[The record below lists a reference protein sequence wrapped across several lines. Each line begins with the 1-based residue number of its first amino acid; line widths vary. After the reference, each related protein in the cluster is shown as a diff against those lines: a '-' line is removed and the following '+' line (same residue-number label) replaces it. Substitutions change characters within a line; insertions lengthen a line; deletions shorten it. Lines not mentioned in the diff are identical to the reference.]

1 MNKALKLVTA
11 LIFIT
16 LLTSC
21 GKEIF
26 SVPKNS
32 KDSKAPSIG
41 TNSAFSCSQST
52 LIRPPVDILILMDNS
67 TSTNYI
73 SSQMK
78 QSLTKIVNEVSSRFD
93 YHIVLAPLLLNS
105 GEGVNSQMKLV
116 VRDPATV
123 TAGAASYIVPRE
135 SAANYLNFDQRPGS
149 REAGLTRANEILKA
163 NQSNNIFRKS
173 SYTIVT
179 IVSNGD
185 DNSWT
190 NGQLYPPAA
199 DRDNYFNQE
208 FLELM
213 CIRGNY
219 PGATGCSASQIL
231 DAKMMRFLSI
241 VVPENNTSCSSAI
254 GAHTESKL
262 YPRMSRGVYNATYS
276 NGTPLPTDQAG
287 VSNPDL
293 VNLCRAN
300 PLTVFDSINEI
311 IQDVTIKH
319 VYNFWPVANSDFEL
333 DDSTIQATLNNGQGL
348 NRIPN
353 YIVSNIVR
361 DPNGKNDI
369 DSTTGNKVS
378 GWYYHGNTFENTR
391 FLPSSGEPFSGHLIE
406 LFGDAKVSYPS
417 CLKVTS
423 KAMPNY
429 YGFAFVSSYKPLE
442 STMQV
447 YINGNKIAQSA
458 TSGWEFIDQKYPSG
472 RYLEIMGPGNYTQKP
487 GGKFDSRS
495 GYYIKLNGPS
505 VYSNNATIKIQ
516 SQPTSN

>member
-32 KDSKAPSIG
+32 KDSQAPSIG

-78 QSLTKIVNEVSSRFD
+78 QSLTNIVNEVSSRFD
-93 YHIVLAPLLLNS
+93 YHIVLAPLLLND
-105 GEGVNSQMKLV
+105 GEGVNHAMKIV

-123 TAGAASYIVPRE
+123 DASVANRIVSKE
-135 SAANYLNFDQRPGS
+135 SASNFLTFPKYYGS
-149 REAGLTRANEILKA
+149 KEWGLSRVNDILKE
-163 NQSNNIFRKS
+163 NQANNIFRKS

-179 IVSNGD
+179 IVSNGE
-185 DNSWT
+185 DNS
-190 NGQLYPPAA
+190 GYQGSIRIPAIEES
-199 DRDNYFNQE
+199 YFNTE
-208 FLELM
+208 FNELM
-213 CIRGNY
+213 CIRGNHSS
-219 PGATGCSASQIL
+219 GTGCSSSKIL
-231 DAKMMRFLSI
+231 NSKMMRFLSI
-241 VVPENNTSCSSAI
+241 VVPKGTTACSSSM
-254 GAHTESKL
+254 GAYKESNL
-262 YPRMSRGVYNATYS
+262 YPRMSNSVYHAAYT
-276 NGTPLPTDQAG
+276 NGTPQPDDQG
-287 VSNPDL
+287 NRTNPDT
-293 VNLCRAN
+293 VNLCTNN

-319 VYNFWPVANSDFEL
+319 VYNFWPVANSDFDL
-333 DDSTIQATLNNGQGL
+333 DDSTIQATLNNGQVL
-348 NRIPN
+348 SRIPN
-353 YIVSNIVR
+353 YIVSNIDR
-361 DPNGKNDI
+361 DPSGKNDI
-369 DSTTGNKVS
+369 DITTGNKIS
-378 GWYYHGNTFENTR
+378 GWFYHGNTFENTR

-429 YGFAFVSSYKPLE
+429 YGFAFVSAYKPLE
-442 STMQV
+442 STLQV

-458 TSGWEFIDQKYPSG
+458 TSGWELIDQKYTSG
-472 RYLEIMGPGNYTQKP
+472 RYIEIMGPGNYAQKP
-487 GGKFDSRS
+487 GGKFDTQA

-505 VYSNNATIKIQ
+505 VYSNNAVIKIQ
-516 SQPTSN
+516 STSTSN